1 MNNDLRFANAI
12 RTKRSKSLII
22 FLSVMLLTT
31 IIFIVLIAILEKT
44 SGLAILGYIMCGAFN
59 LIALFLL
66 ISALTDFV
74 EVNGEMIITQTLFV
88 RKKAKIVSIS
98 KITHEKNFYVI
109 YINDKPF
116 TSLNDRDPETSKML
130 FRFEKMGINI
140 GKIEWLITYQNV
152 WKRVI
157 ILITLYIIFYKDQL
171 IGGYYG

>member
-1 MNNDLRFANAI
+1 MNNDLRFANSI
-12 RTKRSKSLII
+12 RTKRSKGLII

-44 SGLAILGYIMCGAFN
+44 SGFAILGYVMCGAFN

-109 YINDKPF
+109 YIND
-116 TSLNDRDPETSKML
+116 REPETSKML